1 MTVNEA
7 KEILQS
13 AELTEIQRFA
23 LQFLILELDSY
34 TESFPGEIWR
44 DIVDEEVD
52 YEGKYQVSNFA
63 RIRSFQRNK
72 VKILKPDIIYT
83 GYLRVVLY
91 KDGKNRSYYV
101 HVLVAKAFIPNPD
114 HKPEVDHIDTNK
126 FNNRVENLRWVTGS
140 ENIRHAFEMGVA
152 KSGCEHGRAKF
163 TAEQVREIRRDCVPG
178 DPERGF
184 KAFARKFNVTHRIIS
199 DAYYG
204 RSYKDVK

>member
-13 AELTEIQRFA
+13 GNRTEIERFA
-23 LQFLILELDSY
+23 LQFMAIQLDSRP
-34 TESFPGEIWR
+34 ESLPSEIWR
-44 DIVDEEVD
+44 DVVDEEID

-63 RIRSFQRNK
+63 RVRSLKRK
-72 VKILKPDIIYT
+72 VKIIKPDIIHT
-83 GYLRVVLY
+83 GYSRITLY
-91 KDGKNRSYYV
+91 KDDKKKRIYV
-101 HVLVAKAFIPNPD
+101 HVLVARAFIPNPEN
-114 HKPEVDHIDTNK
+114 KPEVDHIDTNK
-126 FNNRVENLRWVTGS
+126 FNNHLFNLRWVTGS
-140 ENIRHAFEMGVA
+140 ENIRHAFEMGVS
-152 KSGCEHGRAKF
+152 KSGCEHGQAKF